1 MRRTLLFGTVFAAAM
16 AVSVGAQSGSTQDRE
31 SQYGARGKTVTL
43 TGCLQSAGNSSG
55 STSTT
60 GSTAGSTTSGSM
72 TGSTAS
78 SAYGSQKPAG
88 ANFVLKDVSM
98 GSEKN
103 PSETSTTTSGATG
116 TTGSTSAI
124 SSFSSGLWLIA
135 TSSTENWSKYL
146 NHRVEVKGSLSESNS
161 SSPSTTAS
169 GSTTSSQTNPSSS
182 YSAQSN
188 MGTLNVTSIKEISG
202 TCSPSQR

>member
-31 SQYGARGKTVTL
+31 SQYGARGKTVTV
-43 TGCLQSAGNSSG
+43 TGCLQSAENSSG

-98 GSEKN
+98 GN

-135 TSSTENWSKYL
+135 SSSTENWSKYL
-146 NHRVEVKGSLSESNS
+146 NHRVEVKGSLSENSS